1 MKITPAITSVLVSLL
16 SLAEVRSHGIS
27 TRHCITNDGN
37 LRIFIEHYHGTL
49 ASPGSAGTMQIKN
62 LYSGITSTLS
72 ATGIINTVD
81 LSVSGK
87 RPMPRDLTSARERR
101 DTKTLVIAGVILI

>member
-37 LRIFIEHYHGTL
+37 LRIFIEHWHEDLTDP
-49 ASPGSAGTMQIKN
+49 AKAGTMQIFKN
-62 LYSGITSTLS
+62 LDTGITS
-72 ATGIINTVD
+72 
-81 LSVSGK
+81 
-87 RPMPRDLTSARERR
+87 
-101 DTKTLVIAGVILI
+101 